1 VNITQAQQLKQA
13 VETANELRRR
23 VAALEAAYTAL
34 IEQLATRK
42 PGRPKKH
49 ETH

>member
-1 VNITQAQQLKQA
+1 MNITQAQQLKQA
-13 VETANELRRR
+13 VELADELRRR
-23 VAALEAAYTAL
+23 VAALEAAYAEL
-34 IEQLATRK
+34 IAQVKRK